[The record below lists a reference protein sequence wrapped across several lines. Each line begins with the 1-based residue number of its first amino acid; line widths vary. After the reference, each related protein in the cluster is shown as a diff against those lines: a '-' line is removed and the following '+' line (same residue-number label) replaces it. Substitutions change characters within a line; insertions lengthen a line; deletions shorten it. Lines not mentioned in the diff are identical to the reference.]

1 MLWLPLDGCRPATAD
16 PPARCDG
23 AARAPRLAIS
33 VPVAAA
39 LVAPLL
45 GAAVVVALCWT
56 VVVALCWAVVVA
68 PS

>member
-1 MLWLPLDGCRPATAD
+1 MLWLPLYGCRPATAD

-23 AARAPRLAIS
+23 AAPRLAIS

-45 GAAVVVALCWT
+45 GAAVVVALCWA
-56 VVVALCWAVVVA
+56 VVVALCWTVVVA